1 MTISNAKQA
10 DTSMGPVRSFRCSS
24 CTRCFVAAGDVH
36 ASEIICICGAAL
48 EATTLGRGVYELRSA
63 VPDDARNTHP
73 NSVKRPA
80 VPKEKDLGYGAS
92 HGLAPGHEG
101 PTGPGD
107 SPAK

>member
-1 MTISNAKQA
+1 MGLKSSQE
-10 DTSMGPVRSFRCSS
+10 DTSASAVRCFQCSV
-24 CTRCFVAAGDVH
+24 CTRCFVASGDVS
-36 ASEIICICGAAL
+36 ASEIICVCGSAL
-48 EATTLGRGVYELRSA
+48 EGSTLKRGVYELRSA

-73 NSVKRPA
+73 NSLKRPT
-80 VPKEKDLGYGAS
+80 VPREQDLGYGAS